1 MKRFLV
7 RCLVW
12 ILVLFVLE
20 GILFFSGFRFPTF
33 NGKEVFRSIGLSKKK
48 AGKGLLILG
57 DSVCQQLYPSQ
68 RSYPDAVSLSCNQ
81 AVTMAG
87 QYFLMRNYFESNVDA
102 LPERVVLVCT
112 PQCLQNNLD
121 QFTFQYFLKPFYSR
135 EYRPLYNDA
144 LQARLKQIPHYRA
157 ARLPFVRISNYA
169 FAYELEPDVPYDLV
183 SPLSRSYLQEMS
195 DLAASKGVSFT
206 LRCPP
211 VRESLQAW
219 VDSLCVLAGEN
230 EEMDAAL
237 LAAYRDGVTAYPD
250 NLFRDRYHFLRESI
264 PADPCHLVH

>member
-12 ILVLFVLE
+12 LLVLLALE
-20 GILFFSGFRFPTF
+20 GLLYFTGFRFSTF

-48 AGKGLLILG
+48 TGKGLLILG
-57 DSVCQQLYPSQ
+57 DSVCQQLYPSE

-87 QYFLMRNYFESNVDA
+87 QYFLMRNYFESNADA

-112 PQCLQNNLD
+112 PQCLQNDLD
-121 QFTFQYFLKPFYSR
+121 QFTFQYFLKPFLNR
-135 EYRPLYNDA
+135 EYKPLFNDV
-144 LQARLKQIPHYRA
+144 LLTRLEQIPHYRA
-157 ARLPFVRISNYA
+157 ARLPFIRISNYA
-169 FAYELEPDVPYDLV
+169 FAYELEPDAPYDLV
-183 SPLSRSYLQEMS
+183 SPLSRSYLQEMAG
-195 DLAASKGVSFT
+195 LAASKGVSFT
-206 LRCPP
+206 LQCPP

-237 LAAYRDGVTAYPD
+237 LAAYRDGVTACPD
-250 NLFRDRYHFLRESI
+250 SLFRDRYHFHRGVI
-264 PADPCHLVH
+264 PEDPCHLIY

>member
-12 ILVLFVLE
+12 LLVLFALE
-20 GILFFSGFRFPTF
+20 GILYLTGFRFSTF
-33 NGKEVFRSIGLSKKK
+33 NGKEVFTSIGQSKKK

-87 QYFLMRNYFESNVDA
+87 QYFLMRNYFESNADA
-102 LPERVVLVCT
+102 LPEQVVLVCT

-121 QFTFQYFLKPFYSR
+121 QFTFQYFLKPFLTR
-135 EYRPLYNDA
+135 EYMPLFNET
-144 LQARLKQIPHYRA
+144 LKARLQQIPHYRT
-157 ARLPFVRISNYA
+157 ARLPFIRISNYA
-169 FAYELEPDVPYDLV
+169 FPYELEQDVPYDLV
-183 SPLSRSYLQEMS
+183 SPLSWSYLQEMT

-206 LRCPP
+206 LICPP
-211 VRESLQAW
+211 VRESLQEW
-219 VDSLCVLAGEN
+219 VDSLCVRAGEN
-230 EEMDAAL
+230 GEMDAAL
-237 LAAYRDGVTAYPD
+237 LAAYRTSVTACPD
-250 NLFRDRYHFLRESI
+250 SLFHDQYHFLRGSVPE
-264 PADPCHLVH
+264 DPCRLIH